1 MQLPTWTVIDTVP
14 ATSPDA
20 PLATF
25 DAVVKLTQNRPIGS
39 KLTYIYTGGSWV
51 HARGAGGLDKWTD
64 ERQPYGGAV
73 ELTQWRWKVEEKVLA
88 CEYCNYTPHPRL
100 TCLATAVQGIV
111 IRPSVLY
118 GRSGS
123 LIGMMVFGPA
133 TKAGKGQSFKAVG
146 RGDTRLLTIHADDL
160 ADLYVR
166 IAERVSR

>member
-88 CEYCNYTPHPRL
+88 CEYCDQIPHPQTDLFSYCRPRHRYQTVCLVRSLRL
-100 TCLATAVQGIV
+100 PHRYDGIRSRYEGWKGAELQGGRKGRYEAVDNTCG
-111 IRPSVLY
+111 
-118 GRSGS
+118 
-123 LIGMMVFGPA
+123 
-133 TKAGKGQSFKAVG
+133 
-146 RGDTRLLTIHADDL
+146 
-160 ADLYVR
+160 
-166 IAERVSR
+166 